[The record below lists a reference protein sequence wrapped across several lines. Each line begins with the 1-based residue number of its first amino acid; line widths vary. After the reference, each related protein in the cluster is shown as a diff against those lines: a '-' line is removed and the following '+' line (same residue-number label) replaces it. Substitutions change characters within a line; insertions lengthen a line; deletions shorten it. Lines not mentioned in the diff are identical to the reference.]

1 MTIFTVPDG
10 RALYEDLAVPMADSL
25 AALGAFLDAA
35 ALDVAPPDF
44 ASLHA
49 AAPDFF
55 RGGDDARNI
64 AEIDARCPALFNLF
78 HGPMQARLGYPLAA
92 MRGEPSAT
100 LATEVTTWF
109 SESAAQRDR
118 MAVERDLM
126 AVERD
131 RMAGERDVIA
141 GERDRIAAERNGMRM
156 SRFWRAR
163 EAVIT
168 MLRGVGLRSQN

>member
-1 MTIFTVPDG
+1 LTIFTVPDG

-44 ASLHA
+44 
-49 AAPDFF
+49 F

-64 AEIDARCPALFNLF
+64 AEIEARCPALFNLF

-109 SESAAQRDR
+109 SEFAAQ
-118 MAVERDLM
+118 
-126 AVERD
+126 RD